1 MRWVAAWM
9 AKGWGA
15 MHTALGATDA
25 KALGWKETQH
35 IQGTCTGQCGWRGER
50 CELRQRERQAK

>member
-1 MRWVAAWM
+1 M